1 MNGISNMLLNNNFI
15 QIQLFLSFL
24 PNYLKKKTFE
34 IMKYN
39 SNMSEVFLESK
50 CMTFL
55 DFCIIIMISFLNN

>member
-1 MNGISNMLLNNNFI
+1 MNGINNMLLNNNFI
-15 QIQLFLSFL
+15 QFQLFLSLL
-24 PNYLKKKTFE
+24 PYSFFFKTFE

-55 DFCIIIMISFLNN
+55 VFVSLL